1 MLRLAVAVRGR
12 FRISRS
18 ATLRSVVSIS
28 MFLFS
33 FILVLH
39 CSGVFFVLLLPIPF
53 LLRRR
58 LSPGRRWWRAG
69 LGWALSALF
78 PVGISSPRFGSE
90 PVWGWWWWHV
100 GRVVRIIRICGCRLR
115 TRRVW
120 RANRDVHQRSRM
132 PSVGIVN
139 VEGHGCQRPGPV
151 FRFRDSVV
159 VQVWTAVL
167 RVVHIPPR
175 RRLSPWGRG
184 VFFLSCPW
192 FGVGCRR
199 CPAVLPHPCFGGG
212 CRGCFAFLLHF
223 ALTVLFPG

>member
-1 MLRLAVAVRGR
+1 MLHLAVTVWGG
-12 FRISRS
+12 FSTWRS

-28 MFLFS
+28 VLFFS
-33 FILVLH
+33 IILILH
-39 CSGVFFVLLLPIPF
+39 CSGVLFILLLPIPF
-53 LLRRR
+53 LFRRR

-78 PVGISSPRFGSE
+78 PVCVSSPRFRSE
-90 PVWGWWWWHV
+90 PVWRWWWRRV
-100 GRVVRIIRICGCRLR
+100 GRVIRVIRVCGRRLR
-115 TRRVW
+115 PCRVW
-120 RANRDVHQRSRM
+120 RADRDVHQRSRM
-132 PSVGIVN
+132 PSVGIVY

-151 FRFRDSVV
+151 FCFRDSMV

-167 RVVHIPPR
+167 RVVHIPLWRGLP
-175 RRLSPWGRG
+175 PWRRG
-184 VFFLSCPW
+184 VFFLFCPW

-199 CPAVLPHPCFGGG
+199 CPAVLPRPCFGGG